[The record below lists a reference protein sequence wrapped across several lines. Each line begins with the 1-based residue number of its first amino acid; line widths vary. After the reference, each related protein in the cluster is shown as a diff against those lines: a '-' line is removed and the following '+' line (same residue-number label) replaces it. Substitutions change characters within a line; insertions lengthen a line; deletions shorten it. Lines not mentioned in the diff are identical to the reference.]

1 MLGSIVLQILGTSDV
16 QVDGQP
22 GREQI
27 RGFDLHEMQE
37 LAQDLKNELLGN
49 LNRVDFPLIRQAHQ
63 YVQHVKG
70 SPTFVVL
77 LTDQTAWFQA
87 QPIAGSG
94 WEEII
99 TSDGHWWEEVLLAW
113 AEEQGIRCHC
123 VRFEVPP
130 EVKSGVADWEGMAK
144 RATQFLGQLIQN
156 NRIHLPDQQ
165 VFSFETLFIQHSSG
179 TPALSSALYLWGI
192 EQRLEGQAV
201 EFLYLSRQDEEP
213 RQHSGSHWQW
223 RLKAPQI
230 RQLLAVQ
237 DFAGILRLAKGDV
250 DKDME
255 KQIRRLDRAVSFN
268 LRELNLGLSPE
279 EEVLERIAI
288 ACWSERSFRERGQW
302 MHWILRVAG
311 ALELVLKCLVVQQGQ
326 GQFSWRRRNNG
337 SVDLFHQQDPDPIF
351 VNITAIA
358 RGISQGSFLGK
369 KNHQDFT
376 YRFDPIASRP
386 ALVQFQGFY
395 CNEPGWALSQS
406 TRIKFADIRNH
417 LYHSLQGD
425 VVDQILDQ
433 KTQQLRSVAHPD
445 HPAQVAVGHLEF
457 LIELAGI
464 QSKIQERVRDYQT
477 QVQRI
482 EEQL

>member
-1 MLGSIVLQILGTSDV
+1 MLESVVLQILGTSDV

-63 YVQHVKG
+63 YVQHIKG

-268 LRELNLGLSPE
+268 LRELNLGLNPE

-288 ACWSERSFRERGQW
+288 ACWSERAFRERGQW

-311 ALELVLKCLVVQQGQ
+311 AFELVLKCLVVQQGQ

-337 SVDLFHQQDPDPIF
+337 SVDLFHQQDPVF
-351 VNITAIA
+351 ANITAIA
-358 RGISQGSFLGK
+358 RGISQGNFLGRK
-369 KNHQDFT
+369 DNQDFT
-376 YRFDPIASRP
+376 YRFDPIARSQE
-386 ALVQFQGFY
+386 LSYFQSFY
-395 CNEPGWALSQS
+395 CDDPGWILNKNKQ
-406 TRIKFADIRNH
+406 IKFAEIRND

-425 VVDQILDQ
+425 VIDQALDQ
-433 KTQQLRSVAHPD
+433 KTLELGSVTRAD

-457 LIELAGI
+457 LIGLAGI